1 MMDNLNFNQLA
12 TVLNAIVKQ
21 ATGQTPAT
29 AVDTSSFV
37 SVATTALK
45 TGYDPII
52 NAVSQVLSKT
62 IFSNRPYERKFGGL
76 EVSNQRYGNH
86 VRKLTP
92 IDKDF
97 ENDERLLLE
106 DGSSVDQYK
115 VNKPSVLQ
123 TNFYGANQ
131 YQKSMTVFRD
141 QLDSAFS
148 DPDEFGRFLSM
159 MMQNA
164 SDMIEQAHEET
175 ARATIV
181 NLLAATINMSTT
193 QKTPQVVK
201 LLTEYNTA
209 TGADPALTATTVM
222 APENYKNFITWAFA
236 RIKSVSNMLT
246 ERSTIYHANVTGK
259 AVARHTPVRDQK
271 FYLSSRFMNEVSTMV
286 FSSVFNDE
294 YLKTI
299 DYELINFWQ
308 SISTPAGINVTPAQ
322 MTAAGLIEKGAA
334 VNKNTVLGVL
344 FDREA
349 AGYTVVNQWSNPT
362 PFNARGGYY
371 NQYWHFTDRY
381 WNDFTENAVVFLME

>member
-21 ATGQTPAT
+21 ATGQTPA
-29 AVDTSSFV
+29 AVVDTSSFV
-37 SVATTALK
+37 SVATTALE

-97 ENDERLLLE
+97 ENDDRLTLE
-106 DGSSVDQYK
+106 DGNSVDQYK
-115 VNKPSVLQ
+115 VNKPAVLQ

-148 DPDEFGRFLSM
+148 SPDEFGRFLSM

-181 NLLAATINMSTT
+181 NLLAATINMSAA
-193 QKTPQVVK
+193 QKTPQVIK

-209 TGADPALTATTVM
+209 TGAEPPLTATTVM
-222 APENYKNFITWAFA
+222 APENYENFIKWAFA
-236 RIKSVSNMLT
+236 RIKNVSNMLT

-259 AVARHTPVRDQK
+259 VVARHTPVRDQK
-271 FYLSSRFMNEVSTMV
+271 FYLSSKFMNEVSTMV

-299 DYELINFWQ
+299 DYELVNFWQ

-322 MTAAGLIEKGAA
+322 MTTTGTIEKGEV

-349 AGYTVVNQWSNPT
+349 AGYTVVNEWSNPT